1 MALSRRVLWMLP
13 IVLIGSN
20 AGAQPAS
27 VETELKPIIDKL
39 ARTASSQQF
48 SQIIGA
54 ARASPEL
61 ARQLGRLVAQGK
73 LTEIRIVPSKGS
85 KPFGGWVDGTTI
97 FFTADF
103 LRDQL
108 TYRGRTFH
116 ANDIL
121 PNNTVYCLGH
131 LAYHLAAGTPDP
143 AKFPKLDEFVR
154 KNLEIEAGSYIQGYN
169 DVMDG
174 AMQVNGG
181 KALNERQALPI
192 LMNPWYQ
199 DALGQAKLSST
210 GTIELTAQNIALVA
224 GSLRGLR
231 IKDLE

>member
-1 MALSRRVLWMLP
+1 MALLRRILWILP

-54 ARASPEL
+54 ARAPQL
-61 ARQLGRLVAQGK
+61 AQQLGRLVAQGK
-73 LTEIRIVPSKGS
+73 LTEIRIVASKGP

-97 FFTADF
+97 YFTADF

-116 ANDIL
+116 ANDIV

-131 LAYHLAAGTPDP
+131 LAYHLAAGILEPG
-143 AKFPKLDEFVR
+143 KFPKLDEFVR
-154 KNLEIEAGSYIQGYN
+154 KSLEIEAGGYIQGYN
-169 DVMDG
+169 DVMDA

-181 KALNERQALPI
+181 KALNERQALPV

-199 DALGQAKLSST
+199 DALGQAKLSPT

-224 GSLRGLR
+224 GSLRALK